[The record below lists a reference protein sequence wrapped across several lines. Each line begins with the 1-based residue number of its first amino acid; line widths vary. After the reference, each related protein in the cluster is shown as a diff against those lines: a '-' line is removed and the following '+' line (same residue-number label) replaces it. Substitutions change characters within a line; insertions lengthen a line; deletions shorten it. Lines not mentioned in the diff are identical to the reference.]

1 MSEHP
6 ILFTGE
12 MVRAILDGRKT
23 QTRRVNPARYTS
35 WKKGDRLW
43 VRENWGVAPC
53 YNNLIPSNIP
63 LSSARHVDYRADDGI
78 YHGVHVNK
86 WRSSRYMPRW
96 ASRITLELTEDVR
109 VERVQEIT
117 FDDCLEEGVI
127 LTSAWS
133 DCKAETVMPED
144 VTIESMDE
152 GWRKFTIE
160 VYRDLWDSIN
170 AKRGYSW
177 ASNPEVA
184 AITFRHIDGNETAN
198 VAEEEL

>member
-12 MVRAILDGRKT
+12 MVRAILEGRKT
-23 QTRRVNPARYTS
+23 QTRRVNVGRYLK
-35 WKKGDRLW
+35 WKKGDTLW
-43 VRENWGVAPC
+43 VRERFHFSRPLTGDIDHDLTTVNVLYYATDNPRYRDKDKWK
-53 YNNLIPSNIP
+53 PSI
-63 LSSARHVDYRADDGI
+63 H
-78 YHGVHVNK
+78 
-86 WRSSRYMPRW
+86 MPHW

-127 LTSAWS
+127 WTSAWS
-133 DCKAETVMPED
+133 SCKAETVMPED
-144 VTIESMDE
+144 VTIESMDD
-152 GWRKFTIE
+152 GRRKFTIK
-160 VYRDLWDSIN
+160 VYHDFWDSIN

-184 AITFRHIDGNETAN
+184 VITFKRIDGNETAI
-198 VAEEEL
+198 AEEEK